1 MNYVKNEAQIFA
13 YLIQNGGG
21 RAELTLLQ
29 LQATIAL
36 QDLPIGLS
44 QARQ

>member
-13 YLIQNGGG
+13 YLIQNGG

-36 QDLPIGLS
+36 QDLPIGLG
-44 QARQ
+44 QARP